1 MLSWLLHF
9 CFSCFGVSS
18 DLRVKKI
25 RAGGCWVGLAAAS
38 CAPSCPFPWAPT
50 PEPFQCQGS
59 PGAALCSPG
68 AWGWMEL
75 EVARSCFMQWGRFL
89 LTCSKSLAV
98 VPVTAQCIWGR
109 FPSHSSRTG
118 GEKDLFGFGFRN
130 QAWELWSLL
139 SCSGAER
146 LSRSFKIPARNLS
159 VSSVK
164 QGSTFSQHQAFG
176 FSFTWLWSVVLRCG
190 ESVMPCYLFLQW
202 LLSLWFAL
210 NLWGFFFFWALV
222 IKVSMA
228 TSKLSRRGCPFKT
241 QS

>member
-68 AWGWMEL
+68 AWGCMEL
-75 EVARSCFMQWGRFL
+75 EVARSCFMQWGSFL

-118 GEKDLFGFGFRN
+118 GEKDLFAFGFRN
-130 QAWELWSLL
+130 QAWELWYLL
-139 SCSGAER
+139 SC
-146 LSRSFKIPARNLS
+146 F
-159 VSSVK
+159 
-164 QGSTFSQHQAFG
+164 
-176 FSFTWLWSVVLRCG
+176 RCWEAVQVFQNTCK
-190 ESVMPCYLFLQW
+190 ESVCQLSEARFYLFPAPGIW
-202 LLSLWFAL
+202 
-210 NLWGFFFFWALV
+210 V
-222 IKVSMA
+222 
-228 TSKLSRRGCPFKT
+228 
-241 QS
+241 